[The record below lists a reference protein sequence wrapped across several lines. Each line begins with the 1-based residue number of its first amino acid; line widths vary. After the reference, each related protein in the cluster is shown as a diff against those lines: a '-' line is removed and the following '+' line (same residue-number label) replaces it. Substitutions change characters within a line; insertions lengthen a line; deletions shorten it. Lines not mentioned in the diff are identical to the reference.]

1 MPTRD
6 APKNKRFIQNEREG
20 IEKNFYAN
28 NNNNKSR
35 AEKYPGKR
43 EKHEQRSWGGKGT
56 GQEKE
61 PERSVARVERAREAV
76 GRKR

>member
-1 MPTRD
+1 MQVGLYSCKGFPDEEMHGVKT
-6 APKNKRFIQNEREG
+6 KVELIMC
-20 IEKNFYAN
+20 
-28 NNNNKSR
+28 R